1 MEKLQYEKVFDLCLE
16 NKTSLI
22 VIDDYI
28 DLKITKTEN
37 GYKILILENNCCDID
52 VAFSDNVEEFEN

>member
-1 MEKLQYEKVFDLCLE
+1 MKQYEKIFELETE

-22 VIDDYI
+22 VIDEFI
-28 DLKITKTEN
+28 DLKITPTKT
-37 GYKILILENNCCDID
+37 GYKILILENNCCNID

>member
-1 MEKLQYEKVFDLCLE
+1 MKQYDKIIEIKTE

-22 VIDDYI
+22 VVDDYI
-28 DLKITKTEN
+28 DLKITPTKT

-52 VAFSDNVEEFEN
+52 VTFSDNVEEFEN